1 MKIKV
6 GDKVRLKSLDEIL
19 GLVGFYK
26 DEDDDIIYNEGWD
39 VALMHDEVKY
49 CGKVFEVKQVETDG
63 FLVLARDGFE
73 LYEIPDVILD
83 LIEEPTNPNLVN
95 LEQATIALING
106 ECEAIRYHTNNSIC
120 AYRDIDTGV
129 FKVAKYQGEN
139 LPMYY
144 TDKLFFMHEG
154 YIIDSKWELIVD
166 NVKREQ
172 IKRHKQHLIAT
183 LDSLFLLSGIDE
195 ETYEMFMNKAEVI

>member
-83 LIEEPTNPNLVN
+83 LIKEPTNPNLVN

-106 ECEAIRYHTNNSIC
+106 DCDAIHYHTNNSIC

-129 FKVAKYQGEN
+129 FKVAKYRGEN
-139 LPMYY
+139 SLMYY
-144 TDKLFFMHEG
+144 TNKLFFMYEG
-154 YIIDSKWELIVD
+154 YILDSKWELIVD

-183 LDSLFLLSGIDE
+183 LDSLFLLNGIDE
-195 ETYEMFMNKAEVI
+195 ETYEMFMNKVESI

>member
-83 LIEEPTNPNLVN
+83 LIEEPINPNLVN
-95 LEQATIALING
+95 LEQATAALVNG
-106 ECEAIRYHTNNSIC
+106 ECDAIRFHTNNSIC
-120 AYRDIDTGV
+120 AYRDINTGV

-139 LPMYY
+139 
-144 TDKLFFMHEG
+144 KLSSVAIKCFLCRLICSRLTLS
-154 YIIDSKWELIVD
+154 IINS
-166 NVKREQ
+166 
-172 IKRHKQHLIAT
+172 H
-183 LDSLFLLSGIDE
+183 LLSRI
-195 ETYEMFMNKAEVI
+195 